1 MRATAHYLKSQ
12 VKAGTSNSTCTLSAR
27 SESDNKICPKGIS
40 LSLIIPFLL
49 LTAKPEQ
56 NQGLSE
62 SAHGLE
68 TKTFHYHCIIWERH
82 RILTNGQMT
91 LQIHRSY

>member
-1 MRATAHYLKSQ
+1 ML
-12 VKAGTSNSTCTLSAR
+12 L
-27 SESDNKICPKGIS
+27 ESDNKICPKGIL

-62 SAHGLE
+62 SACCLE
-68 TKTFHYHCIIWERH
+68 TETFCYHCIIWERH
-82 RILTNGQMT
+82 QMLTNGQMT
-91 LQIHRSY
+91 LPIRHPY